1 VVAVVVRGAGAGEKP
16 DDVAHPTQSKKN

>member
-1 VVAVVVRGAGAGEKP
+1 VAVVVRGAGAGEKP